1 MTSNW
6 TAKNPKA
13 LLKWACLFALF
24 FGSSAVAQSDVGF
37 RLSCKVMDNIVIEAE
52 EGRSKRYTHYTD
64 QFVVGDTLD
73 VLVQLRPNDRLYLRL
88 RDTLRDE
95 VIVGTVKSSD
105 EIQYY
110 HKDMDYLSSVEPNII
125 GKFGLNNDSIN
136 IEKQFPINE
145 TLQLE
150 RYYKDDWH
158 GQLVGK
164 SHLTAQVAVLDCRAS
179 SQNNLA
185 EITDRLKSIVK
196 KWNE

>member
-1 MTSNW
+1 MTFNW

-95 VIVGTVKSSD
+95 VIVGGVRSSD
-105 EIQYY
+105 KIQYW
-110 HKDMDYLSSVEPNII
+110 HTDMDYLASVDQNIG

-136 IEKQFPINE
+136 IENRFPINE
-145 TLQLE
+145 TLKLE
-150 RYYKDDWH
+150 RYYKDDWQ
-158 GQLVGK
+158 GQLVRN
-164 SHLTAQVAVLDCRAS
+164 SDLNAQVAVLDCRAS
-179 SQNNLA
+179 SRSNLA
-185 EITDRLKSIVK
+185 DITDRLKSIVK